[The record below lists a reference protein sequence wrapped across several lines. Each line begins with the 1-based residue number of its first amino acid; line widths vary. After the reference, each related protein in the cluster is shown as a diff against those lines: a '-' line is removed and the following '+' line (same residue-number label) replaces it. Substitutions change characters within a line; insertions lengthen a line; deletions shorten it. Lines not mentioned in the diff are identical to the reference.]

1 MSPQT
6 ETNTLERIRDSSSN
20 ERWQKA
26 QCSELTFWS
35 GRARSPESGDS
46 PVGLA
51 RKADKLLSQLNISLE
66 DICQSS
72 INVLDLGCGPMG
84 FNIGLHYLAKT
95 LTLSCPQL
103 FNLDPLIHDYRE
115 IYPDFRGITKADVT
129 SVEELGANDKFE
141 FIVLENVIDHI
152 AQPKPIIR
160 QLRDKLTDSGR
171 LLITCHTIPSL
182 LRPTEP
188 ILNAID
194 PPHPHHF
201 THEYLEGMIEDLGY
215 SLNTSF
221 TINLRESHPDFSL
234 STVAKQR
241 SFRSLKRYS
250 ATWILN
256 TSFIVAE
263 ASS

>member
-6 ETNTLERIRDSSSN
+6 ETNTLERIEDSSSN

-26 QCSELTFWS
+26 QCSELAFWQD
-35 GRARSPESGDS
+35 RAQSPEAGDS

-51 RKADKLLSQLNISLE
+51 RKAEKLMSQLNVSLD

-84 FNIGLHYLAKT
+84 FNIGLHYLARA
-95 LTLSCPQL
+95 LDFPCPQL
-103 FNLDPLIHDYRE
+103 VNLDPLVHEYRK

-129 SVEELGANDKFE
+129 SVEELATSDKFE

-152 AQPKPIIR
+152 AEPQPIIL

-182 LRPTEP
+182 LQPTEP

-201 THEYLEGMIEDLGY
+201 THEYLEGMIKDLGY
-215 SLNTSF
+215 GLKTSF
-221 TINLRESHPDFSL
+221 AINLRESHPEFSL

-263 ASS
+263 KSS